1 MSICLFVATCAAI
14 MFVVWCLDRRCER
27 MAGWARSAVL
37 KTGDASSVEPP
48 RDLFYHAGH
57 TWTRVHDDQLVT
69 IGATAFAANF
79 IGATGGIEVPKEQ
92 HRLKSGD
99 VAWTLVAERGRRLS
113 QTIRIEGK
121 LLAINTDLLDDPEL
135 VQRSTYQDGWILR
148 VRPRDLVRAIHHLLP
163 LLAGRAWANAVAQE
177 VNERL
182 EPIIGFEPHDG
193 TNWTIGFG
201 DCLDTSLWDE
211 IERDMFAAVEP
222 RELGTHADDQDDLNQ
237 LSIP

>member
-1 MSICLFVATCAAI
+1 MSICLLFATVAAI
-14 MFVVWCLDRRCER
+14 MFVLWCRDRRCER
-27 MAGWARSAVL
+27 IAGWARSAGL
-37 KTGDASSVEPP
+37 KTETATSAEPP
-48 RDLFYHAGH
+48 RDLLYHAGH
-57 TWTRVHDDQLVT
+57 IWVRVHDDQLVT

-79 IGATGGIEVPKEQ
+79 IGALKGIEVPKEQ

-113 QTIRIEGK
+113 QTIPLEGK
-121 LLAINTDLLDDPEL
+121 LLAINTDLLDDPGL

-148 VRPRDLVRAIHHLLP
+148 VCPRDLARAIHHLLP

-201 DCLDTSLWDE
+201 DSLDTPLWDE
-211 IERDMFAAVEP
+211 IERELFATAVRREP
-222 RELGTHADDQDDLNQ
+222 GVGMDNCVISSHH
-237 LSIP
+237 